1 MFDDSLWVFLT
12 LGAVLMQSVRT
23 AGQKYLTSDLDAMGA
38 TMVRFLFGLP
48 FAIVMLWM
56 VMSLTDLSIPKLH
69 TWFFI
74 YALITGILQI
84 TATVL
89 LVHLFSL
96 RNFAV
101 GTAFVRTEAFLTAI
115 VGSILFHEV
124 ISFYGWVSIIISVL
138 GVIALTAAGNI
149 RDGRRG
155 IGALADRSAAIGLAS
170 GLAFAFCSLFLR
182 KASLSLESDWMISA
196 FVTLVTM
203 VTMQTV
209 ILGVWLLWRNR
220 EQFTGM
226 RRRWPVCVFVGATSA
241 LGSAG
246 WFTAMTL
253 ERASYVKGLGQIEFL
268 FALIISG
275 SFFREKSSP
284 VELLGM
290 LAIGIGCFVLVMWA

>member
-1 MFDDSLWVFLT
+1 MFDGYLWVFLT
-12 LGAVLMQSVRT
+12 LGAVLMQSV
-23 AGQKYLTSDLDAMGA
+23 TSDLDPMGA

-48 FAIVMLWM
+48 FAVVMLAL
-56 VMSLTDLSIPKLH
+56 VVVLTDVAIPALH
-69 TWFFI
+69 GWFFL
-74 YALITGILQI
+74 YALITGVLQI
-84 TATVL
+84 IATVL

-124 ISFYGWVSIIISVL
+124 ISFFGWASIIISVL
-138 GVIALTAAGNI
+138 GVIALTVAGNL

-155 IGALADRSAAIGLAS
+155 IGALADRSAGIGLAS

-203 VTMQTV
+203 IVMQT
-209 ILGVWLLWRNR
+209 IIMGVWLLWRNR

-275 SFFREKSSP
+275 SFFREKSSGI
-284 VELLGM
+284 ELIGM
-290 LAIGIGCFVLVMWA
+290 LAIGVGCFVLVVFG